1 MVMSIKFLCLTS
13 SVLFVSC
20 LTDDDFKR
28 TEKWYLDN
36 WEASIFCG
44 ISSGSID
51 PDEEVQEKNKILET
65 LLGLEDSCVMETELH
80 LGGDGEMHI
89 VKNDVITLSGRW
101 NNPSPHFLTLTANDQ
116 SWNFDLINKNED
128 SIVLRA
134 RNYKYI
140 EEVNV
145 VLKAGQR
152 SLNRDS
158 HD

>member
-51 PDEEVQEKNKILET
+51 PDEEVQEKNKIIET

-101 NNPSPHFLTLTANDQ
+101 
-116 SWNFDLINKNED
+116 E
-128 SIVLRA
+128 
-134 RNYKYI
+134 
-140 EEVNV
+140 
-145 VLKAGQR
+145 
-152 SLNRDS
+152 
-158 HD
+158 